1 MPVVICSY
9 RCPCA
14 ANSEPRQGQRL
25 CQRSCRSRATGA
37 TTGRE
42 RHSHCLH
49 RWAIHWCSCAR
60 RPDLREDV
68 RRSRRDCCYLEG
80 GAPEVTSSRVLMC
93 RVTTPMFATSN
104 VRPLCSCMSSRTAA
118 SKKTRDACLPFAGI
132 VTVAASWPVSGKL
145 YKALQSHSC
154 NSADEEEMHRQL
166 SKKLRRCHSP
176 WVHGPTYF
184 RLIVHQL
191 RL

>member
-1 MPVVICSY
+1 MNPGCKPTGS
-9 RCPCA
+9 
-14 ANSEPRQGQRL
+14 
-25 CQRSCRSRATGA
+25 RSADM
-37 TTGRE
+37 
-42 RHSHCLH
+42 L
-49 RWAIHWCSCAR
+49 
-60 RPDLREDV
+60 V
-68 RRSRRDCCYLEG
+68 
-80 GAPEVTSSRVLMC
+80 
-93 RVTTPMFATSN
+93 
-104 VRPLCSCMSSRTAA
+104 A

-166 SKKLRRCHSP
+166 SKKLLRCHSP

-184 RLIVHQL
+184 KLFVQQL